1 MTEQRK
7 ILFICTANRMRS
19 ATAEKIYQD
28 DIRFEVQ
35 SAGTHPLADRVLDK
49 DLLDWADV
57 VVVMEKSHRNFIRA
71 KFPEYYAQKKIVCL
85 YIPDEYA
92 FMDEGLI
99 ALLRNKF
106 EDVYQRG
113 LLGR

>member
-28 DIRFEVQ
+28 DVRFEVQ
-35 SAGTHPLADRVLDK
+35 SAGTHPLADQVLDEY
-49 DLLDWADV
+49 LLDWADAI
-57 VVVMEKSHRNFIRA
+57 VVMEKNHRNFIRA

-106 EDVYQRG
+106 EEVYQRG

>member
-1 MTEQRK
+1 
-7 ILFICTANRMRS
+7 
-19 ATAEKIYQD
+19 
-28 DIRFEVQ
+28 
-35 SAGTHPLADRVLDK
+35 
-49 DLLDWADV
+49 
-57 VVVMEKSHRNFIRA
+57 VVMEKSHRNFIRA
-71 KFPEYYAQKKIVCL
+71 KFPEYYVQKKIVCL

-106 EDVYQRG
+106 EEVYQRG